1 MGDIHFSRHQ
11 EQSLSGVK
19 LAQEKEKCFIF
30 LLVFRISESVSFHY
44 LLFAKLNDD
53 LC

>member
-1 MGDIHFSRHQ
+1 MGDIHFSM
-11 EQSLSGVK
+11 EQSLSGEK

-44 LLFAKLNDD
+44 LLLAKLNYH